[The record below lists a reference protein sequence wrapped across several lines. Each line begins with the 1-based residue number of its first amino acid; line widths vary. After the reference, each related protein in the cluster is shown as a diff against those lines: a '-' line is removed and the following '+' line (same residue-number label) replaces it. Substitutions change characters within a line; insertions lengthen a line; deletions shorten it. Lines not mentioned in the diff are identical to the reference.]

1 MNSSISKNSV
11 DPFDED
17 DYFHDTVQE
26 FTKNGY
32 CHNIEN
38 INNIIRLFY
47 NFIKSHS
54 YENIELNTFE
64 KYSSELKLINANSH
78 CIINNLI
85 DKEDLLFN
93 IKKSDY
99 LKQDEFIVLNEQL
112 PKNTK
117 HSKSPKI

>member
-1 MNSSISKNSV
+1 MRW
-11 DPFDED
+11 
-17 DYFHDTVQE
+17 YFHDTIQNLPKMDIVITLKTLIISLDC
-26 FTKNGY
+26 FTILLKV
-32 CHNIEN
+32 
-38 INNIIRLFY
+38 IIPEYR
-47 NFIKSHS
+47 IK
-54 YENIELNTFE
+54 YIW

-117 HSKSPKI
+117 NSKSPKI